1 MKRRSSSLRSGTW
14 DSFHALFSW
23 FFFPVREP
31 NVGYIFLFFF
41 FLDIGLHNSSL
52 SVANMALLSRQVL
65 GSVYGNDL
73 GSQPILDVSVN
84 RDNAQLGMV
93 VS

>member
-1 MKRRSSSLRSGTW
+1 MLSSHG
-14 DSFHALFSW
+14 
-23 FFFPVREP
+23 FFF
-31 NVGYIFLFFF
+31 LFASLMSDICFYSF